1 MGYGDLTIT
10 GASGYNTPT
19 IDRLASEGM
28 FFTHFYAAQP
38 ISSASRA
45 GLITGCYPNRVGIS
59 GALMPQ
65 GRIGVAPNEETVPE
79 ILKTRG
85 YSCGMGGK
93 WHLGHLYPFL
103 PLQQGFD
110 EYFGLPYSNDMW
122 PVDYDGNRVTP
133 ASNLPNK
140 LRHPAL
146 PLLHYIRNGRSSL
159 SKRIVNNHF
168 FFTLLTRC
176 HMFRLLY
183 PTNLKERVNKVYM
196 GMSCLR

>member
-1 MGYGDLTIT
+1 MRDIRKLLFITGVATVTPVIIQARDKLPNIVIFFMDDMGYGDLTVT

-65 GRIGVAPNEETVPE
+65 GRIGVAPNEETLPE
-79 ILKTRG
+79 MLKTRG
-85 YSCGMGGK
+85 YSCGMVGK

-110 EYFGLPYSNDMW
+110 EYLGLPYSNDMW

-140 LRHPAL
+140 FRHPAL
-146 PLLHYIRNGRSSL
+146 P
-159 SKRIVNNHF
+159 
-168 FFTLLTRC
+168 
-176 HMFRLLY
+176 
-183 PTNLKERVNKVYM
+183 
-196 GMSCLR
+196 

>member
-1 MGYGDLTIT
+1 MRDIRKLLFITGVATVTPVIIQARDKLPNIVIFFMDDMGYGDLTIT

-59 GALMPQ
+59 EALMPQ
-65 GRIGVAPNEETVPE
+65 GRIGVAPNEETLPE

-85 YSCGMGGK
+85 YSCGMVGK

-103 PLQQGFD
+103 PFQTWSTLLLTSFLCHL
-110 EYFGLPYSNDMW
+110 YFLHK
-122 PVDYDGNRVTP
+122 
-133 ASNLPNK
+133 K
-140 LRHPAL
+140 LCGKTLFPCAEAVRL
-146 PLLHYIRNGRSSL
+146 PLLGR
-159 SKRIVNNHF
+159 
-168 FFTLLTRC
+168 
-176 HMFRLLY
+176 
-183 PTNLKERVNKVYM
+183 
-196 GMSCLR
+196 